1 VRARKARASLTMA
14 VRSIVVVGAGIAGLA
29 CALACARA
37 GARVDVFEARA
48 QPATIP
54 AHLDVVPNLLR
65 DFARL
70 GVAEACV
77 RRGFA
82 YHGLAVVD
90 ERGQP
95 GFEIAT
101 PRLAGSHLPCAVGI
115 AYADALDLLKSHAQ
129 SAGAVLHA
137 GRRVASVH
145 AESGHVATAE
155 GGQVQADLVVLAT
168 GAQSSLVA
176 QLFGALPARAE
187 AELSWWHAL
196 LPRPEGLERSTWMA
210 GAAGRRLLL
219 VPIDM
224 ARAGIAVVRGEAAGA
239 AKDGEALRAT
249 LASWGDLP
257 RRLAKLMRA
266 ETPTTVRTASAS
278 LLDAP
283 WYRGSV
289 VCIGACAHALPV
301 QFGQAAAQ
309 AVEDAVVL
317 GELVAAGL
325 ERAPL
330 LERYMARRGER
341 AGRVQVLLER
351 AARWLAQPEPA
362 TDLVALSREL
372 ASIVTV
378 PA

>member
-1 VRARKARASLTMA
+1 VA
-14 VRSIVVVGAGIAGLA
+14 VRRIVVVGAGIAGLA

-37 GARVDVFEARA
+37 GASVQVLEARA
-48 QPATIP
+48 LPATTP
-54 AHLDVVPNLLR
+54 AHLDIVPNLLR

-82 YHGLAVVD
+82 YHGMAVVD
-90 ERGQP
+90 ERGQA
-95 GFEIAT
+95 GFEVAT
-101 PRLAGSHLPCAVGI
+101 PRLAGSHLPCAAGI
-115 AYADALDLLKSHAQ
+115 AYDDALDILKTHAQ

-137 GRRVASVH
+137 GRRVESVD
-145 AESGHVATAE
+145 AEAGRVTTAD
-155 GGQVQADLVVLAT
+155 GDQVEADLVVLAT
-168 GAQSSLVA
+168 GADSALVA
-176 QLFGALPARAE
+176 SLFGAPVRRTE
-187 AELSWWHAL
+187 AALTWWHAL

-210 GAAGRRLLL
+210 GGTGHRLLL
-219 VPIDM
+219 VPVDM
-224 ARAGIAVVRGEAAGA
+224 SRAGIAVARSEAAGPA
-239 AKDGEALRAT
+239 AGGDALRAL
-249 LASWGDLP
+249 LAGWGQLP
-257 RRLAKLMRA
+257 RRLAALMPP
-266 ETPTTVRTASAS
+266 ETPATVRTASVS
-278 LLDAP
+278 LLHGP

-289 VCIGACAHALPV
+289 VCVGACAHALPA
-301 QFGQAAAQ
+301 QFGQSAAQ

-341 AGRVQVLLER
+341 AARVRVLLER

-362 TDLVALSREL
+362 TDLAALSHEL
-372 ASIVTV
+372 GSIVAV

>member
-1 VRARKARASLTMA
+1 MPVRR
-14 VRSIVVVGAGIAGLA
+14 IIVVGAGIAGLA

-37 GARVDVFEARA
+37 GASVEVLEARA
-48 QPATIP
+48 LPATTP
-54 AHLDVVPNLLR
+54 AHLDIVPNLLR

-70 GVAEACV
+70 GVADACV

-90 ERGQP
+90 ERGQA
-95 GFEIAT
+95 GFELAT

-115 AYADALDLLKSHAQ
+115 AYDEALGILKAHAQ
-129 SAGAVLHA
+129 SAGVVLHA
-137 GRRVASVH
+137 GRQVERLDAEAGRVTTADGDQVH
-145 AESGHVATAE
+145 
-155 GGQVQADLVVLAT
+155 ADLVVLAT
-168 GAQSSLVA
+168 GAESSLVA
-176 QLFGALPARAE
+176 SLFGARVRRTE
-187 AELSWWHAL
+187 ASLSWWHAL

-210 GAAGRRLLL
+210 GKAGRRLLL
-219 VPIDM
+219 VPIGM
-224 ARAGIAVVRGEAAGA
+224 SRAGIAVARSEQGPDTGG
-239 AKDGEALRAT
+239 DALRAL
-249 LASWGDLP
+249 LAGWGELP
-257 RRLAKLMRA
+257 RRLAALMPP
-266 ETPTTVRTASAS
+266 ETPATVRMASVSA
-278 LLDAP
+278 LQGP

-289 VCIGACAHALPV
+289 VCVGASAHALPA

-341 AGRVQVLLER
+341 ADRVQVLLER

-362 TDLVALSREL
+362 TDLAALSHEL
-372 ASIVTV
+372 GSIVAV